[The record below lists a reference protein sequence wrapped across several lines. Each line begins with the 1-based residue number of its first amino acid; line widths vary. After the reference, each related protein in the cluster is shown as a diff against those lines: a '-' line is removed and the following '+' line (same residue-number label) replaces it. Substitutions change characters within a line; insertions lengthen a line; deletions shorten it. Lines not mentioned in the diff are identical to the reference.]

1 MATVGV
7 GEQVAGNSL
16 RFAKIIK
23 THAPSHSVDVVYADD
38 GTRACGVQVMTP
50 RASTNSGVVDL
61 PEPSTPDD
69 DEWSPKPTNPYGDND
84 KRDMLAV
91 VAMVGVTPV
100 VIGYVFPQVNHLAM
114 KEGTHLMIDRHG
126 SDLTVVTEDNA
137 NHTVLHPDGS
147 YIHIGNGTKPN
158 LEGQDYDEVFK
169 IYRNKNVPASIVLYT
184 KHASITIGSGGDISI
199 YAEGNITMSAGNHIG
214 ITAGGT
220 VSVSAETIT
229 LN

>member
-38 GTRACGVQVMTP
+38 GTRACGVQVMTS

-114 KEGTHLMIDRHG
+114 PEGTHLTIDRHG

-137 NHTVLHPDGS
+137 NHTIMHPGGS

-169 IYRNKNVPASIVLYT
+169 IYRNKTSANIALHTNRASIVIE
-184 KHASITIGSGGDISI
+184 AGGDIAI
-199 YAEGNITMSAGNHIG
+199 YAERDIAINAGNNIS
-214 ITAGGT
+214 ITAGNII
-220 VSVSAETIT
+220 SANADLIT